1 MYKPVIIKIAQKK
14 LHVWEEWPIGE
25 KAGYI
30 IAIAKQ
36 FDGFGLR
43 QKDISIAVML
53 AEGDT
58 LFTKPIYKSV
68 INFWL
73 LSRER

>member
-58 LFTKPIYKSV
+58 LTIYKTY
-68 INFWL
+68 IQICHQL
-73 LSRER
+73 LIT